1 MPFVEPLPQQ
11 SVASHS
17 LSNSFA
23 GQHTL
28 CTKVLLPQCLQ
39 GIICFEGIMQ
49 LAEQKGISKK
59 GAPVVCKPHA
69 KVSTASHC
77 HLWYERAAMALHA

>member
-1 MPFVEPLPQQ
+1 
-11 SVASHS
+11 
-17 LSNSFA
+17 
-23 GQHTL
+23 
-28 CTKVLLPQCLQ
+28 
-39 GIICFEGIMQ
+39 MQ

-69 KVSTASHC
+69 KVSAASHC